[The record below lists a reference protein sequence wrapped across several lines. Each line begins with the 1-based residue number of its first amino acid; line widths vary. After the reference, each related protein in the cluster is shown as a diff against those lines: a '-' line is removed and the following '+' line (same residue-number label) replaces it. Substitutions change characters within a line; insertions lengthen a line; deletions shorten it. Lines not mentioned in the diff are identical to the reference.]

1 MCLRAQYEEG
11 WKLGMTQNDEV
22 LEIPSCPIHTEE
34 INEFA
39 REFKKIL
46 PPYEHFPLAYVHF
59 AQKQITLIIKDKKK
73 PEINFINSLFALMQ
87 KLGFEGLWLH
97 LNPVCGMNVFM
108 GKNWELIWGKPRSQ
122 DAAGLSYGPAS
133 FSQLIPELHKESLE
147 KAFHFFQLKTNEKI
161 IDLYSGNGS
170 SLKKWNEA
178 QAQILGIEIVGEAI
192 ECAKINVPEATV
204 LRGLAKDRI
213 PQLEEFIQN
222 DSFSLYANPPR
233 TGLEP
238 EVVEWLKTH
247 APKKMAYLSC
257 SAGTLRRDL
266 EKLSDVLEVESIT
279 PYDFFPGTR
288 HVETLVLLKGKTMAQ
303 KTCPKCGKKF
313 ECTHDA
319 HCWCMTLVITPEN
332 LKRLKSEYSD
342 CLCEE
347 CLKGYSE
354 KKD

>member
-1 MCLRAQYEEG
+1 MKLCSPLCRTCPQKDFSQEQSREQKESWLQKALSPWAQKIKPLRTSSKRWGYRNKVCLRAQYEEG

-22 LEIPSCPIHTEE
+22 LEIPTCPIHTEE
-34 INEFA
+34 INQFA
-39 REFKKIL
+39 GEFKKIL
-46 PPYEHFPLAYVHF
+46 PPYEHFPLAYIHI

-73 PEINFINSLFALMQ
+73 PEIGFLNFIFPLLE

-122 DAAGLSYGPAS
+122 DVAGLTYGPAS

-147 KAFHFFQLKTNEKI
+147 KAFHFFKLKTNEKM

-213 PQLEEFIQN
+213 PQMEEFIQN
-222 DSFSLYANPPR
+222 NSFSLYANPPR

-247 APKKMAYLSC
+247 PPKKMAYLSC

-266 EKLSDVLEVESIT
+266 EKLSDVLEVY
-279 PYDFFPGTR
+279 P
-288 HVETLVLLKGKTMAQ
+288 
-303 KTCPKCGKKF
+303 CGKQ
-313 ECTHDA
+313 
-319 HCWCMTLVITPEN
+319 V
-332 LKRLKSEYSD
+332 
-342 CLCEE
+342 
-347 CLKGYSE
+347 
-354 KKD
+354 